1 MSDENTYVVEMKKIN
16 KAFYGSSVLEDVCFR
31 LKKGTVHALMGE
43 NGAGKSTL
51 MKILGGIYSA
61 DSGEIFV
68 EGEKAEFSGPR
79 DGLDAGIAM
88 IHQELA
94 FIPEMTIAENMF
106 LGAEFTKLGKTMVD
120 FRTMEEKAGQFLA
133 RVGLELHPGTCMKE
147 LTVAQAQMVEI
158 AKAISKDAKVIV
170 MDEPTSAITEREV
183 GILFGVIQ
191 RLTQENRSIIY
202 ITHKMDEVFK
212 ISDEITVLR
221 DGHYIGTRKSGET
234 DINELV
240 RMMID
245 RELTEVFPEKKNPIG
260 EERLCV
266 EDLTLEGVFENIS
279 FRAHRGEILGLAGLM
294 GAGRTEVAETV
305 FGIRRKSSG
314 KVFVDGREAEIRS
327 PRDAIRRSIGMVTE
341 DRKASGLVMSMSIKE
356 NMSLVILR
364 RIAHMG
370 FLIDRQEEDR
380 RTKENFEVLRVKA
393 RNLFQKAGSL
403 SGGNQQKVILAK
415 WLLAMPEILILD
427 EPTRGIDVGAKME
440 IYHLIVQMAEAGKT
454 ILLISSEMEEILGLC
469 DNIVVFHEG
478 RVSGQITGK
487 DATSDKILKLAAGIA

>member
-68 EGEKAEFSGPR
+68 EGEKVGFSGPR

-106 LGAEFTKLGKTMVD
+106 L
-120 FRTMEEKAGQFLA
+120 
-133 RVGLELHPGTCMKE
+133 
-147 LTVAQAQMVEI
+147 
-158 AKAISKDAKVIV
+158 
-170 MDEPTSAITEREV
+170 
-183 GILFGVIQ
+183 
-191 RLTQENRSIIY
+191 
-202 ITHKMDEVFK
+202 
-212 ISDEITVLR
+212 
-221 DGHYIGTRKSGET
+221 
-234 DINELV
+234 
-240 RMMID
+240 
-245 RELTEVFPEKKNPIG
+245 
-260 EERLCV
+260 
-266 EDLTLEGVFENIS
+266 
-279 FRAHRGEILGLAGLM
+279 
-294 GAGRTEVAETV
+294 
-305 FGIRRKSSG
+305 
-314 KVFVDGREAEIRS
+314 
-327 PRDAIRRSIGMVTE
+327 
-341 DRKASGLVMSMSIKE
+341 
-356 NMSLVILR
+356 
-364 RIAHMG
+364 
-370 FLIDRQEEDR
+370 
-380 RTKENFEVLRVKA
+380 
-393 RNLFQKAGSL
+393 
-403 SGGNQQKVILAK
+403 GGNQQKVILAK

-440 IYHLIVQMAEAGKT
+440 IYHLIMQMAEAGKT